1 MSPSLH
7 SVSNVDLQVG
17 AGRVLLVPGQGGER
31 GDGAAADQVAARDR
45 VHLHHLVQARPLQ
58 LRQHREREAL
68 PLLVRPDTGGYLESG
83 GCHGNFVAASRPAK
97 EWATLHTSWVT
108 VWCSPA

>member
-83 GCHGNFVAASRPAK
+83 G
-97 EWATLHTSWVT
+97 
-108 VWCSPA
+108 